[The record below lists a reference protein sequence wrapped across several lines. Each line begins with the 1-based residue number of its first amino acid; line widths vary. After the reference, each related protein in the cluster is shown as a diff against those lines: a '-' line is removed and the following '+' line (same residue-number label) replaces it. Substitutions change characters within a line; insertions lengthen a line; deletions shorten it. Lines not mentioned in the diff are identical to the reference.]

1 MKFLLLMYND
11 EAAWNRLGKSE
22 QDAAVEGLMKFG
34 AELGANGKLV
44 ESHGL
49 EMTPDAVAVRRCA
62 DGTRL
67 VVDGPYAESREV
79 VGGYY
84 VVDCASKAE
93 AVEWAMRLPLVTW
106 GVEVRRIQE

>member
-1 MKFLLLMYND
+1 
-11 EAAWNRLGKSE
+11 
-22 QDAAVEGLMKFG
+22 
-34 AELGANGKLV
+34 
-44 ESHGL
+44 
-49 EMTPDAVAVRRCA
+49 
-62 DGTRL
+62 
-67 VVDGPYAESREV
+67 V